1 MAAEAGWYP
10 DPMGDTTKLRYWD
23 GAAWTDHYAPAQGQ
37 PAATTAAAAAQ
48 PTTAANAQPASDHH
62 AATADAQPAAAAAQP
77 AADATQAAT
86 TAGAAQ
92 APQPTVTV
100 NVQQSAPAGTTVP
113 VVYTMT
119 DTDRTL
125 RLIAFILN
133 LITIAGCC
141 WLIIPLAWMIPMT
154 VRTWGIYKGT
164 KPNTVALGV
173 CTLIFVNIVSG
184 ILLLCSKK
192 EA

>member
-23 GAAWTDHYAPAQGQ
+23 GAAWTDHYAPAQGH
-37 PAATTAAAAAQ
+37 PAATTAA
-48 PTTAANAQPASDHH
+48 
-62 AATADAQPAAAAAQP
+62 
-77 AADATQAAT
+77 
-86 TAGAAQ
+86 AAQ

>member
-37 PAATTAAAAAQ
+37 PAATTAA
-48 PTTAANAQPASDHH
+48 
-62 AATADAQPAAAAAQP
+62 
-77 AADATQAAT
+77 
-86 TAGAAQ
+86 AAQ

>member
-10 DPMGDTTKLRYWD
+10 DPMGDATKLRYWD
-23 GAAWTDHYAPAQGQ
+23 GAAWTDHYAPAQPQ
-37 PAATTAAAAAQ
+37 A
-48 PTTAANAQPASDHH
+48 
-62 AATADAQPAAAAAQP
+62 AATA
-77 AADATQAAT
+77 T
-86 TAGAAQ
+86 
-92 APQPTVTV
+92 PQPTVTV

-141 WLIIPLAWMIPMT
+141 WLIIPLAWMIPRT
-154 VRTWGIYKGT
+154 VRTWGIYTGT